1 MVIWLLKINILFVQ
15 KRGLLNIIS
24 AISFMTRAGTNKTRQ
39 DKLQY
44 LVIQMP
50 DWQNHDSRVPNV
62 TNILGT
68 LA

>member
-1 MVIWLLKINILFVQ
+1 MYVE

-39 DKLQY
+39 DKLQC

-50 DWQNHDSRVPNV
+50 DCNYMQNHDSRVPNAA
-62 TNILGT
+62 NILGA